1 MTISANSLVDCRHWR
16 FTAMN
21 SRQDE
26 VRRLGLLSA
35 SVIHDLRNPLAA
47 IQLSAE
53 MLSDVELP
61 AAQRRKLAPTSPEYS
76 HYP

>member
-1 MTISANSLVDCRHWR
+1 VTISANGPVDCRHSR

-21 SRQDE
+21 GGQDE
-26 VRRLGLLSA
+26 MRRFGLLSA

-61 AAQRRKLAPTSPEYS
+61 PSVEN
-76 HYP
+76 